1 MERLLIFALLLSFS
15 KTILS
20 QEITDSL
27 LTKKLNTEWILKL
40 KSMNSK
46 KMKLEFIKEKIY
58 FDSKFNARIGT
69 CFIEIDKNQ
78 EEYKGQDY
86 YYECKILFLLKL
98 GKKHY
103 ILGINILNQIKQNN
117 LNDIAIIERDIN
129 LPEICS
135 NIIIEIN
142 DEKLKR
148 KIEKVL

>member
-20 QEITDSL
+20 QEIKTDSL

-58 FDSKFNARIGT
+58 FDSKFNARKGT

-78 EEYKGQDY
+78 KEYKDY

-98 GKKHY
+98 GKNHY
-103 ILGINILNQIKQNN
+103 ILGINVLNQIKQNN

-129 LPEICS
+129 LPEICG

-142 DEKLKR
+142 DKKLKR
-148 KIEKVL
+148 KIEKVM